1 MLSQFSP
8 HSKLNRFVT
17 KRNTSTRNAPT
28 RNTLPTS
35 RRRGVAMLYTALG
48 LAGFMG
54 ITALVVDMGSLYTHR
69 AQAQRAADA
78 AALAGA
84 YDLVNPATATATA
97 IQYAKLNGYDTA
109 KGATVTPR
117 TYATAGSG
125 VVNRIE
131 VVIQR
136 REPLYF
142 LPAMAALF
150 GENKTTSLVGAHATA
165 EVVYASNPVKI
176 STQGGAEY
184 GSASGFANP
193 SVFGPDSRYEYGD
206 AYSPNFRQPSS
217 TDPNVG
223 FAGDP
228 AGANFPG
235 YEYKLD
241 ISPNYVALNGGESKV
256 QLEIYDPDGYVTDP
270 VDSLADWDEIH
281 VASQGENLSPAVTQ
295 YTLLRPKKYETEPQA
310 DRVIAEAT
318 YGADAA
324 GIESNLKWTT
334 PTGFTF
340 DLNDA
345 DKGPGSYSLIVKA
358 ISGASENGFQ
368 LRAGPPHEGL
378 RTEAEFDTWKK
389 DYNHDG
395 AGNGT
400 SFGALGKTVFNFT
413 KSGQVKIA
421 LGYVPDNAQE
431 LFIDKFDTDVGAT
444 SVTYSYETSDGQSH
458 GSYPGV
464 LSQNG
469 QWNNPPDRIEMP
481 AEYAAQC
488 GEAKGATWYATYNAA
503 AYDTS
508 TWKINYSTGVPSSN
522 PNVRLVD

>member
-1 MLSQFSP
+1 MLSHFSP
-8 HSKLNRFVT
+8 PRTTNRFISP
-17 KRNTSTRNAPT
+17 R
-28 RNTLPTS
+28 LPAS
-35 RRRGVAMLYTALG
+35 RRRGIAMIYTALG

-84 YDLVNPATATATA
+84 YDLANPATASTTAL
-97 IQYAKLNGYDTA
+97 QYAKLNGYDTA

-117 TYATAGSG
+117 MFATSDSS

-131 VVIQR
+131 VTVQR

-150 GENKTTSLVGAHATA
+150 GENKTTSLVGARATA
-165 EVVYASNPVKI
+165 ETVFASDPLDVE
-176 STQGGAEY
+176 TLGGAEY

-206 AYSPNFRQPSS
+206 AYSPLYRQPNS

-223 FAGDP
+223 FSGDP

-235 YEYKLD
+235 YEYKLN
-241 ISPNYVALNGGESKV
+241 ISPNYVTLNGTSKV
-256 QLEIYDPDGYVTDP
+256 QLEIYDPDCYVTNP

-281 VASQGENLSPAVTQ
+281 VASQGENLAPTVTK
-295 YTLLRPKKYETEPQA
+295 YTLLRPKKYATEPQS

-318 YGADAA
+318 YGVGEA

-334 PTGFTF
+334 PEGFAFNLDDPGSGF
-340 DLNDA
+340 DPTSN
-345 DKGPGSYSLIVKA
+345 KPTSYSLIVKA

-368 LRAGPPHEGL
+368 LRAGPPHDGL
-378 RTEAEFDTWKK
+378 RTESEFPTWKK
-389 DYNHDG
+389 DYNRDG

-400 SFGALGKTVFNFT
+400 SFGAVGKTAFNFT

-421 LGYVPDNAQE
+421 LGNVPENATE

-444 SVTYSYETSDGQSH
+444 SVTYSYETADGQSH
-458 GSYPGV
+458 GNYPGV
-464 LSQNG
+464 LSKNG
-469 QWNNPPDRIEMP
+469 EWNNPPDRIEIP
-481 AEYAAQC
+481 SEYASQA
-488 GEAKGATWYATYNAA
+488 GKSGATWFATYNAA

-508 TWKINYSTGVPSSN
+508 TWKISYSTGGPGTD